1 MACSLHTYARMEI
14 LKNGFHIIDMLMR
27 LDPQSVSL
35 NMISKFLLNSIV
47 DGNLWTRHVKARL
60 VW

>member
-1 MACSLHTYARMEI
+1 
-14 LKNGFHIIDMLMR
+14 MR